1 MQIDILNVLVTVLTL
16 VVLAVPGFLLAKA
29 RFLPEKASEAFSTL
43 VLYGCQPLMVFMSF
57 QGKPYDASVG
67 LNMLIVA
74 VIAIIIHLV
83 MYGVAYLVIRGKDS
97 ATKARVA
104 RYGCIFGNCGYMG
117 LPFIQSLFAGKDCYS
132 EAIIYTAVVIA
143 IFNVFNW
150 TFGVYIAS
158 EDKKNISIKKI
169 LLNPTIV
176 GIVLGFL
183 VYVIVKVPLAD
194 LAKQG
199 SQLDMAV
206 EKLMNSFNTI
216 GNTVTPLSMT
226 VIGIRLANVNFKQLF
241 MDKVAYFVGAI
252 KLIAMSVITMLLVAF
267 LPVNDVVKYTAFFL
281 FSMPCATSTALFAV
295 KFGGDSD
302 FASVCVLLTTI
313 LSIAT
318 IPLMYLLFGLMI

>member
-1 MQIDILNVLVTVLTL
+1 MEIDSLNVLVTVLTL

-29 RFLPEKASEAFSTL
+29 KFLPEKASEAFSTL
-43 VLYGCQPLMVFMSF
+43 VLYGCQPVMVFMSF
-57 QGKPYDASVG
+57 QGKPYDSTIG

-74 VIAIIIHLV
+74 VVAIIAHLI
-83 MYGVAYLVIRGKDS
+83 MYGVSYLVIRGKDS

-158 EDKKNISIKKI
+158 EDKKNISLKKI
-169 LLNPTIV
+169 IFNPTII
-176 GIVLGFL
+176 GIVLGFV
-183 VYVIVKVPLAD
+183 VYVLVKVPLAN
-194 LAKQG
+194 LAEPG
-199 SQLDMAV
+199 SQLDMCV
-206 EKLMNSFNTI
+206 EKLMNSLNTI

-241 MDKVAYFVGAI
+241 MDKLAYLVCAV
-252 KLIAMSVITMLLVAF
+252 KLIGMSIITMLLVAF
-267 LPVNDVVKYTAFFL
+267 LPVNNVVKYVCFFL

-295 KFGGDSD
+295 KFGGDAD
-302 FASVCVLLTTI
+302 FASVCVLLTTVI
-313 LSIAT
+313 SIAT
-318 IPLMYLLFGLMI
+318 IPLMYMLFGLLM